1 MSLYSNKE
9 TGLDLNKTLPDC
21 VRVSR
26 NKLGDYGGLAAELGD
41 DVAPHC
47 LRGAGR
53 SVGKRERREGERGG
67 EGEEDGSVHRGSP
80 ASGVGFEGEAESL

>member
-53 SVGKRERREGERGG
+53 SVGKRERREGERER
-67 EGEEDGSVHRGSP
+67 EGER
-80 ASGVGFEGEAESL
+80 